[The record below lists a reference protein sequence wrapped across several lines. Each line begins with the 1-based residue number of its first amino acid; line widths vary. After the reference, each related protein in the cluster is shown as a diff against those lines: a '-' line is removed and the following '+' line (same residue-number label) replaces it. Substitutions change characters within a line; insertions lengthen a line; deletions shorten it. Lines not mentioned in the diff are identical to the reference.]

1 MNGRVA
7 SLGFLLAFESRLAWR
22 RVAGERRRLAA
33 IAIVLFWLGL
43 HAAAASGL
51 RGAALDGLQGKLLV
65 AAGLGALFVFLMT
78 VAAAFG
84 LAVHGIF
91 ERRDLDLVGSA
102 PVPARTVWAARA
114 LAIAGSVLAFPA
126 YFWLPVVHATAWHGE
141 VRLLAGYPALVALAV
156 LATSVAIL
164 ATLALVRL
172 VRPRRARVLAQVA
185 GAIIGASIFLAFQLH
200 SFLPAA
206 WRDAIA
212 AGLDSGPGRAWTGDA
227 SPLWWLARAGL
238 GDATLLVAL
247 VALASAAFVLAI
259 RAVARAQ
266 AAGAL
271 ETHSE
276 GRGRRAAR
284 GDGAPSTFGRGL
296 AMTVLAKEWR
306 LVARD
311 PRAILHTL
319 LPLLYLA
326 PLLLAGMRRG
336 DAGALLA
343 PSVVVLAGF
352 LAGGIAWLAASG
364 EEAQDLLDT
373 SPVAPMRLLLLKAL
387 SAAVP
392 ALAVAL
398 PFLAIEALRPAGA
411 PVVFALCLAGSIGGC
426 ALVQIRG
433 AEPGARRDLAR
444 GAQPGR
450 WVALIEHIGAAGWGA
465 ACWGYLAGSP
475 AGFAGLVVGLAA
487 PVVAD
492 ATRIRRN

>member
-1 MNGRVA
+1 VNGRVA
-7 SLGFLLAFESRLAWR
+7 SLGVLLAFEARLAWR
-22 RVAGERRRLAA
+22 RTAGERRRLTA
-33 IAIVLFWLGL
+33 IAIVLFWIGL

-51 RGAALDGLQGKLLV
+51 RGVTLDGLQGRALV

-84 LAVHGIF
+84 LAVHALF
-91 ERRDLDLVGSA
+91 ERGDLDLVGSA
-102 PVPARTVWAARA
+102 PVPARTVWSARA

-126 YFWLPVVHATAWHGE
+126 YFWLPVVHAAAWQGE
-141 VRLLAGYPALVALAV
+141 SRLLAGYPALAAMAV

-164 ATLALVRL
+164 ATLALARL
-172 VRPRRARVLAQVA
+172 VGPRRARVLAQVA
-185 GAIIGASIFLAFQLH
+185 GAIIGASIFLAFQFH
-200 SFLPAA
+200 SLLPVA
-206 WRDAIA
+206 WKEAIA
-212 AGLDSGPGRAWTGDA
+212 AGLVSGPVRAWTGEA
-227 SPLWWLARAGL
+227 SPLWGLARAGL
-238 GDATLLVAL
+238 GEATPLAAL
-247 VALASAAFVLAI
+247 VALAGAFFVLAV
-259 RAVARAQ
+259 RAAAHAQ

-271 ETHSE
+271 EAFSD

-284 GDGAPSTFGRGL
+284 GDRAPSAFGRGL

-326 PLLLAGMRRG
+326 PLLVAGFRRG
-336 DAGALLA
+336 DSAALLA

-373 SPVAPMRLLLLKAL
+373 SPVAPTRLLLLKAL
-387 SAAVP
+387 SAALP
-392 ALAVAL
+392 ALAVAS

-450 WVALIEHIGAAGWGA
+450 WVALVEHVGAAGWGA

-475 AGFAGLVVGLAA
+475 AGFAGLLVGLAA
-487 PVVAD
+487 PFVAG
-492 ATRIRRN
+492 AMRIRRV